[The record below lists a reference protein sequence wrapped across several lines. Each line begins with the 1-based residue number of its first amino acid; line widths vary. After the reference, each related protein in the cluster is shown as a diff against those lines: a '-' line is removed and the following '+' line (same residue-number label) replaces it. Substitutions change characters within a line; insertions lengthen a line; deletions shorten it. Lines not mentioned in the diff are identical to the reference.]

1 MLQLLSN
8 AIIPVENWNKKHLSK
23 GAVCN
28 LGLTDF
34 FATCLQYPDLAS
46 QQGDIPLLHPPPP
59 LLLPCHSLLPEPL
72 LPPHKVRPAHTLS
85 LALLWEGTRGVDSV
99 GYTGTA
105 MRGDQGSGLS
115 GIHWCCYGRGT
126 DEWTLWDTLA
136 LLWEGTRG
144 VDSVGYTGTAMRGDQ
159 RSGLIGIHWHCY
171 ERGPGEWTQWDTL
184 ALLWEGTWGVDT
196 VGMALREDWWSWLA
210 GVGTWSREGRTVRN
224 QLFTQEN
231 MIHFTHYLSVRFCL
245 YHFSCAL
252 RQKTFHVD
260 SHCLDVSLPDI

>member
-105 MRGDQGSGLS
+105 MRRDL
-115 GIHWCCYGRGT
+115 
-126 DEWTLWDTLA
+126 
-136 LLWEGTRG
+136 
-144 VDSVGYTGTAMRGDQ
+144 
-159 RSGLIGIHWHCY
+159 RSGHSRDGTERRLVELTCWGWHLI
-171 ERGPGEWTQWDTL
+171 
-184 ALLWEGTWGVDT
+184 TWRKNSEKSVIY
-196 VGMALREDWWSWLA
+196 
-210 GVGTWSREGRTVRN
+210 SREHDTFYTLLVSEILFVPF
-224 QLFTQEN
+224 QLCTPAKDISCGQSLFRCFFTR
-231 MIHFTHYLSVRFCL
+231 HL
-245 YHFSCAL
+245 
-252 RQKTFHVD
+252 
-260 SHCLDVSLPDI
+260 VSWGQG